1 MESKKRPTSMQN
13 ALHLGFFI
21 GGGDRNRTD
30 DLLRAKQALSR
41 LSYTPTEKN
50 ENLVGRSGLEPL
62 TSRLSAE
69 CSSRLSYRPTKKKEN
84 SA

>member
-1 MESKKRPTSMQN
+1 MQN

-41 LSYTPTEKN
+41 LSYTPTDKK
-50 ENLVGRSGLEPL
+50 
-62 TSRLSAE
+62 TKTWWAE
-69 CSSRLSYRPTKKKEN
+69 VDSN
-84 SA
+84 H